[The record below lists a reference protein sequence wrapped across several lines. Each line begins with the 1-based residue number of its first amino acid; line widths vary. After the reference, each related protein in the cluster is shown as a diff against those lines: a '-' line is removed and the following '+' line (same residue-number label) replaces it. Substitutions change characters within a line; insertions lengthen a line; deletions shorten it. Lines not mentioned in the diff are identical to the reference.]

1 MSTSLE
7 VGIMG
12 LPKTGKTTL
21 FNALT
26 KSSASTD
33 AYAVGSMEPNIGTA
47 SVPDERLQVLSNMYK
62 ARKIVPTSMK
72 FVDIIGLAKGASGG
86 SGLGNRFLSNIRNA
100 DALVQVVRC
109 FEDENI
115 LEEEGA
121 SGALDQIDILNT
133 ELCLADLEVVERRME
148 RAKKLLKSGDAK
160 IKDEL
165 AILERIKDCL
175 ENAEPARKLGLTEE
189 EIDSFKELNLLT
201 IKPVLFVANVGESD
215 VAQPEANERAAAVIK
230 YAADNGVQAIAV
242 AAQLEAEIAQLSD
255 EEAAGFAAELGV
267 VESGLNRLI
276 KASYKQLGLISYLTA
291 GVQETRAWTIRDGYK
306 APQAAGKI
314 HSDIQR
320 GFIRAEVV
328 AYNDL
333 VEFGS
338 FNACKEKG
346 KVRLEGKEYIVKDG
360 DVIDFRFNV

>member
-1 MSTSLE
+1 M
-7 VGIMG
+7 
-12 LPKTGKTTL
+12 
-21 FNALT
+21 
-26 KSSASTD
+26 
-33 AYAVGSMEPNIGTA
+33 
-47 SVPDERLQVLSNMYK
+47 
-62 ARKIVPTSMK
+62 
-72 FVDIIGLAKGASGG
+72 
-86 SGLGNRFLSNIRNA
+86 
-100 DALVQVVRC
+100 
-109 FEDENI
+109 
-115 LEEEGA
+115 
-121 SGALDQIDILNT
+121 
-133 ELCLADLEVVERRME
+133 
-148 RAKKLLKSGDAK
+148 
-160 IKDEL
+160 
-165 AILERIKDCL
+165 
-175 ENAEPARKLGLTEE
+175 
-189 EIDSFKELNLLT
+189 
-201 IKPVLFVANVGESD
+201 FVANVGESD